1 MPPISPMKPTP
12 PATPGTAQTRA
23 LMALLPFLRRYAR
36 AATGSQS
43 SGDALVRATLEAAL
57 GDPAMLAT
65 ISASRT
71 GLFRCFSAMWNA
83 AVPPDGALPD
93 ARALP
98 SDSQL
103 GRMPSYRRQA
113 LLLNQLE
120 EFSLIETA
128 EILDI
133 TATEAGTYVAAA
145 QDDISHEPAARV
157 LIIEDEPLI
166 ANHLADI
173 VRQGGHQIVANATT
187 AGEARD
193 AYALHH
199 PTLILSDVQLADGS
213 SGIDAVDEILRLGP
227 VAFIFITGFPQKL
240 LTGGGHEPAFLITKP
255 FREDTV
261 RATINQ
267 ALFFGASMID

>member
-1 MPPISPMKPTP
+1 MPPISPMTPTP

-93 ARALP
+93 APALP

-120 EFSLIETA
+120 EFSLIET
-128 EILDI
+128 
-133 TATEAGTYVAAA
+133 
-145 QDDISHEPAARV
+145 QR
-157 LIIEDEPLI
+157 
-166 ANHLADI
+166 N
-173 VRQGGHQIVANATT
+173 
-187 AGEARD
+187 
-193 AYALHH
+193 
-199 PTLILSDVQLADGS
+199 
-213 SGIDAVDEILRLGP
+213 
-227 VAFIFITGFPQKL
+227 
-240 LTGGGHEPAFLITKP
+240 
-255 FREDTV
+255 
-261 RATINQ
+261 
-267 ALFFGASMID
+267 